1 MEIKLCA
8 ICKSREANKTNSHI
22 IPSFLVSMVA
32 SSDKSYKRNKEIL
45 YEICGAITKSYIGN
59 EVSPDDVEK
68 NFGELSDEELK
79 DYKQTVV
86 ARDFI
91 FCSYCE
97 KKLGDLLESPYRN
110 SLFENRKVETHIPYF
125 FWLSVI
131 WRMAKY
137 DMIPTKL
144 PTHIVSAM
152 GKRLNSYIKA
162 RDLKEDL
169 SYIMQNLPFDYS
181 VVYCKDFCRS
191 GSGFIYSDYD
201 RKEKT
206 LLLILGDVAIY
217 VFLGKTNK
225 FKLAKYYGLANVFSQ
240 AKTYKVLMKEQVY
253 NVEFSCFENASE
265 RVVKIKQPFVIEEKK
280 KMILDLWKLF
290 KERHMSSLP
299 QKPSIEFMSV
309 VFSTIYS
316 NEFKVGEKES
326 PKHLAYAFAKGL
338 SVVYGLKIQ
347 KGNNEL
353 I

>member
-8 ICKSREANKTNSHI
+8 ICKNREANKTNSHI

-45 YEICGAITKSYIGN
+45 YEIYGAITKSYIGN
-59 EVSPDDVEK
+59 EVSPDDVEN
-68 NFGELSDEELK
+68 NFGELSDEELE
-79 DYKQTVV
+79 DYKQTYV

-97 KKLGDLLESPYRN
+97 KKLADLLESPYRN
-110 SLFENRKVETHIPYF
+110 SLFENRKVETHISYF

-131 WRMAKY
+131 WRMAKF
-137 DMIPTKL
+137 DMLSLKL

-162 RDLKEDL
+162 RDLKGDL
-169 SYIMQNLPFDYS
+169 SYIMQNLPFDYCI
-181 VVYCKDFCRS
+181 VYCKDYCKV

-201 RKEKT
+201 KKEKT
-206 LLLILGDVAIY
+206 LLLILGDVAVY
-217 VFLGKTNK
+217 VFFGKTNK

-240 AKTYKVLMKEQVY
+240 AKTYKALMKEQVC
-253 NVEFSCFENASE
+253 NVEISCFEKVSE
-265 RVVKIKQPFVIEEKK
+265 RVVKINQPFVIEEKK
-280 KMILDLWKLF
+280 KMILNFWKIV
-290 KERHMSSLP
+290 KERYMQFLP
-299 QKPSIEFMSV
+299 NNPSEEFMSV
-309 VFSTIYS
+309 VFNTIYS

-326 PKHLAYAFAKGL
+326 YKHLAYAFSKAL
-338 SVVYGLKIQ
+338 SLVYGVQIIKSN
-347 KGNNEL
+347 GEL